1 MTFKYSICHPEK
13 ENNEYKDN
21 LISENE
27 VMEIAKNYPWIEKL
41 KFCDSLNPEDIY
53 YSPSLDFTCIENGK
67 SFCLTA
73 DYDNDEK
80 LVFSLWDNRPKKVKV
95 LFGLLGEKEK
105 IIVDDIWSI
114 NFDRSLKYL
123 EHFVNSNYSLIEE
136 LITFNH
142 KLKAT

>member
-13 ENNEYKDN
+13 ENIEYKDN
-21 LISENE
+21 PISGNE

-41 KFCDSLNPEDIY
+41 KFCDSLNTEDIY

-73 DYDNDEK
+73 DYDNEEK
-80 LVFSLWDNRPKKVKV
+80 LVFSLWYNRPKKVKV
-95 LFGLLGEKEK
+95 LFGLFGEKEK
-105 IIVDDIWSI
+105 IVVDDIWSI
-114 NFDRSLKYL
+114 NFDKSLKYL

-136 LITFNH
+136 LY
-142 KLKAT
+142 K